1 MGTAGAPGDLM
12 PTGIGSL
19 PHGNAADAL
28 DFVRARVP
36 EVPFWPQLP
45 RRSALEEMKRQFLP
59 GLPGVMCEDDLRISL
74 ARGREEAAGLF
85 EAVLQGDAWMCPP
98 EERAHGLYEF
108 TRRKWS
114 AARIIKG
121 QLIGPVSLGL
131 SLMDERDVPMLY
143 SAEMADWLVNHL
155 ALAAG
160 WQHHLLSHLGPP
172 TLISFDEPYMA
183 AYGSAHF
190 PFSEETV
197 RRVLRGAAEG
207 LSGHTGVHCCGNT
220 DWSLILD
227 LGFDV
232 VSFDAYGYG
241 TQFCL
246 YGGAAGD
253 FLRSGGVLAW
263 GIVPVD
269 EEAYSVS
276 STGLAERYKELAE
289 GLAVRAGVSL
299 RDVARSSLL
308 TPACGLGTGDVALA
322 ERAFTL
328 LQEVSDLLR
337 EDLL

>member
-1 MGTAGAPGDLM
+1 MMDGAPGNLM

-19 PHGNAADAL
+19 PHEDAAGAL
-28 DFVRARVP
+28 DFVRTQVP
-36 EVPFWPQLP
+36 EIPFWPQLP
-45 RRSALEEMKRQFLP
+45 RRCPLEEMKRQFLP
-59 GLPGVMCEDDLRISL
+59 GLPGVVCEDRLRISL

-85 EAVLQGDAWMCPP
+85 EAVIQDDAWVCPP
-98 EERAHGLYEF
+98 EDRAAGLYGY
-108 TRRKWS
+108 TRRRWS
-114 AARIIKG
+114 GARATKG

-131 SLMDERDVPMLY
+131 SLVDERDVPILY

-155 ALAAG
+155 ALAAR
-160 WQHHLLSHLGPP
+160 WQQGLLARLGHP
-172 TLISFDEPYMA
+172 TLVSFDEPYMA

-190 PFSEETV
+190 PFSGEAV
-197 RRVLRGAAEG
+197 RNALRGVTEG
-207 LSGHTGVHCCGNT
+207 LKGNRGVHCCGNT

-241 TQFCL
+241 IQFCL
-246 YGGAAGD
+246 YGDEAGR

-269 EEAYSVS
+269 EDAYSVS
-276 STGLAERYKELAE
+276 SVELVEQWKDLA
-289 GLAVRAGVSL
+289 GQLAVRAGL
-299 RDVARSSLL
+299 TQRDIARSSLV

-322 ERAFTL
+322 ERVFTL
-328 LQEVSDLLR
+328 LREVSNRLR